1 MYRPSFR
8 HLFSSQRISL
18 PEVEDSTLP
27 DIQEQQ
33 LVHVE
38 TLYNSTEEELMAAQ
52 SLDLKMEELEL
63 ALLETRELVQVLKD
77 EVSATDEQ
85 RFIVDLVRLKEAE
98 VGEIENEVDQKRA
111 ILEAATRRT
120 NELAGEA
127 LCVQFETD
135 LAFIH

>member
-8 HLFSSQRISL
+8 NFFSSQRISL
-18 PEVEDSTLP
+18 PKIEDSTLP
-27 DIQEQQ
+27 DIEEQE

-38 TLYNSTEEELMAAQ
+38 TLYNATEEELMAAQ

-85 RFIVDLVRLKEAE
+85 QFIVDLVRLKETE

-111 ILEAATRRT
+111 VLEAATRRT
-120 NELAGEA
+120 NDLAGQA

>member
-8 HLFSSQRISL
+8 NLIHNQYLSL
-18 PEVEDSTLP
+18 PEIEDSTLP
-27 DIQEQQ
+27 GMQEEQ
-33 LVHVE
+33 LIHVE
-38 TLYNSTEEELMAAQ
+38 ALYDATEEELMAAQ
-52 SLDLKMEELEL
+52 SLDLKMEELED

-85 RFIVDLVRLKEAE
+85 CFVVDLVRLKEAE
-98 VGEIENEVDQKRA
+98 VCDIENEVDQKRVV
-111 ILEAATRRT
+111 LEAATRRT
-120 NELAGEA
+120 NDLAGQA